1 MGWGC
6 GGDTPAENSDSG
18 DTPPGDEREEFDRTE
33 RFSAVLQGSESFPD
47 PVTTDA
53 TGLVQFEVSED
64 GQRLSFE
71 LTVSDIEDA
80 FAAHIHLAARGETG
94 EIAVFLYVGDAVTL
108 TGVLARGTTS
118 AAEVVPSAASSLE
131 ELLELMRSGGTYVNV
146 HTNAYPNGEI
156 RGQIVAGD
164 GF

>member
-6 GGDTPAENSDSG
+6 GGDTPAENSDPS

-33 RFSAVLQGSESFPD
+33 RFSAVLQGSESVPD

-53 TGLVQFEVSED
+53 TGLVQFELSED

-94 EIAVFLYVGDAVTL
+94 
-108 TGVLARGTTS
+108 
-118 AAEVVPSAASSLE
+118 
-131 ELLELMRSGGTYVNV
+131 
-146 HTNAYPNGEI
+146 
-156 RGQIVAGD
+156 
-164 GF
+164 